1 MEPVEEL
8 LVMAPCEGLKP
19 AMPNHSQQ
27 DEDHGKLEQ
36 NAAGEKSKVQPKEEE
51 EDASM
56 AQQQQSQRVADEDA
70 D

>member
-27 DEDHGKLEQ
+27 EKDHGKLQE
-36 NAAGEKSKVQPKEEE
+36 NADANKGDDGEKPKDQPKEEE

-56 AQQQQSQRVADEDA
+56 AHQQ
-70 D
+70 

>member
-36 NAAGEKSKVQPKEEE
+36 NADADKENDGEKPKDQPKEEE

-56 AQQQQSQRVADEDA
+56 AQQQQS
-70 D
+70 

>member
-36 NAAGEKSKVQPKEEE
+36 NADVDKEN
-51 EDASM
+51 D
-56 AQQQQSQRVADEDA
+56 D
-70 D
+70 